1 MISLLLLVGI
11 VMPPLLPHPLTLMQ
25 YGFNGAIQDSK
36 VGFNAIDKCQY
47 QNNTDF
53 VNCAHGYF
61 YGYLTLCNG
70 TRYGCETHTLPEL
83 AENGILVK

>member
-11 VMPPLLPHPLTLMQ
+11 VMPPLLPHPLTTMQ

-36 VGFNAIDKCQY
+36 VVFNAIDKCQY

-61 YGYLTLCNG
+61 MVISQYVMV
-70 TRYGCETHTLPEL
+70 HDMV
-83 AENGILVK
+83 VKLIHCPN